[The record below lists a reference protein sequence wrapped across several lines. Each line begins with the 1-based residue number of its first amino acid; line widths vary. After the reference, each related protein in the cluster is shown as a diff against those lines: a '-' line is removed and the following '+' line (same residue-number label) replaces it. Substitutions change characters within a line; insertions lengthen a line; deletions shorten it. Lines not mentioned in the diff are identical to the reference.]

1 MLPFVFLMLYLDICR
16 GHHRLTNNDIHIYI
30 YIYIYEPTLGL
41 GFGYILAWRRT
52 ALSLYIYITIYIYIY
67 IYTQRQRCSAILSS
81 EILAEISI
89 HRVNT
94 FEIDTEKRWLF
105 WPGLNIL
112 IHWSRVT
119 HSCLSLLYYLC
130 SDNSLSLVQC
140 QVIIQTNGPSSLIGP
155 LWIDFSENYWENSY
169 FHSRECTWK
178 CRLQNSW
185 SFYLNISTKH
195 QWNTDGE

>member
-1 MLPFVFLMLYLDICR
+1 M
-16 GHHRLTNNDIHIYI
+16 TSIYI
-30 YIYIYEPTLGL
+30 YIYIY
-41 GFGYILAWRRT
+41 I
-52 ALSLYIYITIYIYIY
+52 IYI
-67 IYTQRQRCSAILSS
+67 QRQRCSAPSQDITRSQTQCWFTSSWTNKTGSS

-105 WPGLNIL
+105 CPGLNIL

-119 HSCLSLLYYLC
+119 HSCLGLLCYLC

-140 QVIIQTNGPSSLIGP
+140 QVIIQTNGPSLLIGP
-155 LWIDFSENYWENSY
+155 LWIHFSENYWENSY

-185 SFYLNISTKH
+185 SFYLNVSTKH